1 MVVPRAGGLGPG
13 RGCVRH
19 EAGRG
24 GARLQAAA
32 PPVGDG
38 LEAALPAEVEGLLL
52 VLLLARA
59 APSQVVV
66 LICPLAPAALVLLVP
81 APADLLAPRPRRVLG
96 GLQLLL
102 GLALGVLL
110 HLVEEVVEDV
120 SPLRPGPGSAPRQLL
135 RLAPAPLLPP
145 VQLLALLR
153 GRGGA
158 LCAAAAAVPRGAELG
173 GLLGGE
179 GDGLGL
185 DAEELL
191 PAGRLLG
198 RDGGGGLPLGRAG
211 RALQLAGRSVG
222 HHSGPG
228 PGVRM

>member
-38 LEAALPAEVEGLLL
+38 LEAALSAEVEGLLL
-52 VLLLARA
+52 VLLLAR

-102 GLALGVLL
+102 CLALGVLL

-120 SPLRPGPGSAPRQLL
+120 SPLRPGPWSAPRQLL
-135 RLAPAPLLPP
+135 SLAPAALLPP

-198 RDGGGGLPLGRAG
+198 GDGGGGLPLGRAG
-211 RALQLAGRSVG
+211 GALQLAGRSVG